1 MSIGLGTVVA
11 ALQVGALW
19 LACTA
24 AAAAP
29 RIGVAVVTDGPQYQL
44 QDVEQVFRDE
54 LVALTSGEFDVEFV
68 ATPANWSS
76 AGIGQA
82 LDRAYANPQVDY
94 VMVVGFAANQVLVSR
109 SKFDKPTFLPLVFNP
124 KLVGAPESEGT
135 SGLRNLNYLADQV
148 PFTEDLA
155 SFQRVIPFK
164 RALLLTDA
172 LILDVLP
179 QAREMIQ
186 RDAPEAEYRFVGHNG
201 ANHEPLEGL
210 WESTDAVLLGGL
222 PRMPTARLDA
232 LLSELAQRRIPAFSL
247 VSESEVRRGA
257 LASDSIE
264 TDMRRIARRNALN
277 MQAVMLG
284 EAAADQ
290 PVYYDGKRRLT
301 INMDTARKIGLSP
314 HFSVLSDAELIN
326 AEPRRSGET
335 LDLAGVARRTV
346 AANLDLEV
354 ERRSVSIGEQDVALA
369 RSQLRPQVNVA
380 GTYNLRRES
389 DLARQA
395 LSPQRSATG
404 AVSLSQLLYSES
416 ARSARDQQLFLQSG
430 REFAFDARE
439 LDLIL
444 ESTTAYL
451 QLLRARTQVRIQR
464 DNVALSKSN
473 LELARDRVA
482 VGSASNADIF
492 RWESNLAT
500 ARSALLASLAV
511 ARRAEDALNRILNR
525 PPDTPL
531 ALAAPGRDT
540 PFVMKA
546 EEFDGLIT
554 NARSFGWFVE
564 WSVEGAL
571 EVSPE
576 LNQLDAQIAAVERDV
591 LARKRAFRLPD
602 VSVQAQY
609 LDNIDATGL
618 GSGSPA
624 DALNDWS
631 VALNVSIPLYLGNAR
646 RAQLNRS
653 KLTRQQLELSRSAT
667 QQRVEQNVRAAM
679 HNAQSSY
686 GNIALSEAAAD
697 AARKNLELVSDSYR
711 QGAVNIVDLLDAQ
724 NQSLQADLSANNAI
738 HDFLIDIMNFQ
749 RATGQFDFLLS
760 SQEQAQ
766 KAAALL
772 EYLQQRQRGLTPS
785 GDRE

>member
-1 MSIGLGTVVA
+1 MSTGLRIVA
-11 ALQVGALW
+11 VTLQAGFLW
-19 LACTA
+19 LAIA
-24 AAAAP
+24 SAGAAP

-54 LVALTSGEFDVEFV
+54 LVALTSGEFDVDFI
-68 ATPANWSS
+68 AAPANWSS
-76 AGIGQA
+76 KGINEA

-94 VMVVGFAANQVLVSR
+94 VMVVGFAANQLLVSR
-109 SKFDKPTFLPLVFNP
+109 PEFDKPTFLPLVFNP
-124 KLVGAPESEGT
+124 KLVGAPDSDGT
-135 SGLRNLNYLADQV
+135 SGQKNLNYLADQV

-164 RALLLTDA
+164 RAVLLTDA

-179 QAREMIQ
+179 EARELIQ
-186 RDAPEAEYRFVGHNG
+186 REAPEAVYRFVGHDG
-201 ANHEPLEGL
+201 INHEPLANY
-210 WESTDAVLLGGL
+210 WESADAVLLGGL
-222 PRMPTARLDA
+222 PRMPTAKLDA
-232 LLSELAQRRIPAFSL
+232 LLAELAQRRIPTFSL
-247 VSESEVRRGA
+247 VSETEVRRGA
-257 LASDSIE
+257 LASDSIQ
-264 TDMRRIARRNALN
+264 TDMRRLARRNALN

-284 EAAADQ
+284 DAAADQ
-290 PVYYDGKRRLT
+290 PIYYDGKRRLT
-301 INMDTARKIGLSP
+301 INMETARKIGLSP
-314 HFSVLSDAELIN
+314 HFSVLGDAELIN
-326 AEPRRSGET
+326 AEPRRNGET
-335 LDLAGVARRTV
+335 LDLAGIARRTV

-354 ERRSVSIGEQDVALA
+354 ERRTVSIGEQDVELA
-369 RSQLRPQVNVA
+369 RSQLRPQINVA

-389 DLARQA
+389 ESRQA

-404 AVSLSQLLYSES
+404 AVSLSQLIYSES
-416 ARSARDQQLFLQSG
+416 ARSARDQQEYLQSG

-444 ESTTAYL
+444 DATTAYL
-451 QLLRARTQVRIQR
+451 QLLRARTQVSIQR

-482 VGSASNADIF
+482 VGSASNADIY

-511 ARRAEDALNRILNR
+511 ARRAEDALNRLLNQ

-531 ALAAPGRDT
+531 ALAAPSRDA

-546 EEFDGLIT
+546 EQFDGLIT
-554 NARSFGWFVE
+554 NARSLGWFVE
-564 WSVEGAL
+564 WSVVGAL

-591 LARKRAFRLPD
+591 VARKRAFRRPD

-609 LDNIDATGL
+609 LDNLDASGL
-618 GSGSPA
+618 GSGSPV
-624 DALNDWS
+624 DSINDWNVS
-631 VALNVSIPLYLGNAR
+631 LNVSIPLYVGNAR
-646 RAQLNRS
+646 RAQLTRS
-653 KLTRQQLELSRSAT
+653 QLTRQQLEFTRSAT
-667 QQRVEQNVRAAM
+667 AQRVEQNVRAAM
-679 HNAQSSY
+679 HNAQSTY

-697 AARKNLELVSDSYR
+697 AARKNLELVSDSYS

-724 NQSLQADLSANNAI
+724 NQSLQADLSANNAV

-749 RATGQFDFLLS
+749 RAAGQFDFLLS
-760 SQEQAQ
+760 PQEQTR
-766 KAAALL
+766 KATALL
-772 EYLQQRQRGLTPS
+772 QFIQKRQQGLTQP
-785 GDRE
+785 GDR